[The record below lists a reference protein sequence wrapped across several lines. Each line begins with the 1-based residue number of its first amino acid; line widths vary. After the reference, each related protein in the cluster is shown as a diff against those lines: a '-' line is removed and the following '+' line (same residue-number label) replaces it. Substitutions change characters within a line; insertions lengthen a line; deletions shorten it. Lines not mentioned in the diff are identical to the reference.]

1 MLEGLTE
8 LAERHAL
15 IGDVRGLGL
24 YIGVEL
30 VLDRESRTPAGT
42 HASYIANRMRDHGIL
57 LSTDGPDHNVLKV
70 KPPMVLDVA
79 DAHRLVGALDR
90 IMQEDALRVG

>member
-1 MLEGLTE
+1 
-8 LAERHAL
+8 
-15 IGDVRGLGL
+15 
-24 YIGVEL
+24 
-30 VLDRESRTPAGT
+30 
-42 HASYIANRMRDHGIL
+42 MRDHGIL